1 MKKRISKKPEFATKE
16 ELEQAI
22 SDLEF
27 LIESYI
33 RSAMQTVAYAMPQLV
48 NSVHGSADKLGRA
61 LNLLEQ
67 VATSAE
73 KRKAELESKRVKRA
87 EGK

>member
-16 ELEQAI
+16 ELEYAI

-33 RSAMQTVAYAMPQLV
+33 RSAMQTVAYALPQLV
-48 NSVHGSADKLGRA
+48 NSVTGSADKLGRA
-61 LNLLEQ
+61 INLLEQ
-67 VATSAE
+67 VATAAE
-73 KRKAELESKRVKRA
+73 KRKAELESKRQ
-87 EGK
+87 GKGGK

>member
-1 MKKRISKKPEFATKE
+1 MRKRISKKLEFATKE
-16 ELEQAI
+16 ELENAI

-33 RSAMQTVAYAMPQLV
+33 RSAMQTVAYALPQLV
-48 NSVHGSADKLGRA
+48 NSVPGSADKLERA
-61 LNLLEQ
+61 INLLEQ

-73 KRKAELESKRVKRA
+73 KRKAELESTRQ
-87 EGK
+87 GKGGK